1 MGDSAGGVLQHLGL
15 EQYSQLFESEE
26 IDPPILDKLREEQL
40 SRICVRT
47 MGQRMRLLLSAAR
60 EALIVTQVDEEDGGG
75 EGEEGEEEV
84 GDDAEEDGVGGEVG
98 DHPHHQQTSPQKA
111 KQTEA

>member
-1 MGDSAGGVLQHLGL
+1 M
-15 EQYSQLFESEE
+15 
-26 IDPPILDKLREEQL
+26 
-40 SRICVRT
+40 
-47 MGQRMRLLLSAAR
+47 
-60 EALIVTQVDEEDGGG
+60 TQVDEEVGGC

-98 DHPHHQQTSPQKA
+98 DHPHHRQTSPQKA

>member
-1 MGDSAGGVLQHLGL
+1 MGDSGGGVLQHLGL

-26 IDPPILDKLREEQL
+26 IDLPILDKLREEQL
-40 SRICVRT
+40 SRIGVIT
-47 MGQRMRLLLSAAR
+47 MGQRMRLLSAAR
-60 EALIVTQVDEEDGGG
+60 EAVIVTQVDEEGS

-84 GDDAEEDGVGGEVG
+84 GGDAEEDGEGGEVG
-98 DHPHHQQTSPQKA
+98 DRPHHRQTSPQKA

>member
-26 IDPPILDKLREEQL
+26 IDKLSEEQL

-47 MGQRMRLLLSAAR
+47 MGQRMRLLSAAR
-60 EALIVTQVDEEDGGG
+60 EAIIVTQVDEEDGGG

-84 GDDAEEDGVGGEVG
+84 GDDAEEDGVGGDVG
-98 DHPHHQQTSPQKA
+98 DHPHHRKTSPQKA